1 VKRYVLDSFAI
12 IAFFEDEPGADLVEQ
27 VLRELLSGEARAWMS
42 VINWGEVYYSTVREQ
57 GTDAA
62 EKVLLQL
69 DSYPIEIV
77 GADNEL
83 TKEAAVLKGTHRIAY
98 ADCFAAALARKKK
111 AMLLTGDPEFEM
123 LEKEAKILWLTAN

>member
-1 VKRYVLDSFAI
+1 MKRYVLDSFAI